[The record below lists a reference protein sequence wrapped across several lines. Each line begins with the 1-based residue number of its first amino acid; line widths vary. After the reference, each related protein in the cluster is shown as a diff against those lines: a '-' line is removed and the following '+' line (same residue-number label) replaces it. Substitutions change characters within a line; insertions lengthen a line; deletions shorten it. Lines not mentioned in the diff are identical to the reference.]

1 MSDISSNK
9 DYGIKNYNL
18 MEEAIFGK
26 EMEYQ
31 YFKGAAFYHP
41 EKTRKITPAI
51 RKEVD
56 YARRISKNGVIYKED
71 KHFYYKDLN
80 RILDERINE
89 YEKREIG
96 IFNELKT
103 MLIKEQRKK
112 MRDNTWTDSSIESL
126 SLEIGSSVMKK
137 IEIWDRL
144 FNYGLYDKFNANEAN
159 KAIDLSNDPDNALYV
174 FLMSKQL
181 YDSIRRISPI
191 RTMISREK
199 WEDAYLGEDSNLYGT
214 DANNQREIIE
224 KQMWEALTDKNG
236 NLGSI
241 IYQGFSKALDGLNL
255 GTGKSHYLSIVSGS
269 FGAFKKKMSKYPA
282 DYTIFHDEIKK
293 WGAQLFKRIN
303 DELEAQ
309 AKRQK
314 KKKKQL
320 EQVKIG
326 NNGIYF
332 FTIRGDKYSEI
343 EKRADLLDSGLSN
356 AILSFIQSMKKD
368 KKNFKLSVHPY
379 SMRTF
384 TLGTAT
390 AAEKKANAFISGA
403 TVHQAIR
410 NYLTRNEENTK
421 SNNSNSIISGVLGE
435 IASILKL
442 ESFGIVGQMT
452 GEMQQYYNTEK
463 EQGRTGFGPGQDG
476 WKSSGAFFS
485 DITARAM
492 KYSFGINVKRY
503 ITNKNIFTLVKAQK
517 EGLNL
522 RDVQLRRYLSLEEI
536 NLLKFVQANMKLLGE
551 TSQYLNF
558 NDDKYNL
565 NTIATNI
572 MNKNI
577 SSVLRITGAG
587 FDITN
592 YIIAA
597 NGHYIPASC
606 VFQYAKKLLIKD
618 QKKLY
623 DVLNDNPINYVDIGD
638 HYAAGKNNKINL
650 DTNNLMIDQVIK
662 KKESLA
668 YRFYEF
674 KVSISDLLK
683 L

>member
-1 MSDISSNK
+1 MSDILSNK

-18 MEEAIFGK
+18 MEDAIFGK

-56 YARRISKNGVIYKED
+56 YVRRISKSGVIYKED

-80 RILDERINE
+80 RILDERIAE
-89 YEKREIG
+89 YEIREIG

-103 MLIKEQRKK
+103 MLIKEQKK
-112 MRDNTWTDSSIESL
+112 KTQNNAWTDPSIEDL
-126 SLEIGSSVMKK
+126 FLETGQPVMKK
-137 IEIWDRL
+137 IGIWDKL
-144 FNYGLYDKFNANEAN
+144 FNYGLYDKFNTN

-199 WEDAYLGEDSNLYGT
+199 WEDAYLGKDSDLYGT

-224 KQMWEALTDKNG
+224 KQMWEALTDKKG

-241 IYQGFSKALDGLNL
+241 IYQGFSEALDGLNL
-255 GTGKSHYLSIVSGS
+255 GAGKSHYLRIVSGS

-303 DELEAQ
+303 DELEAE
-309 AKRQK
+309 AKRK
-314 KKKKQL
+314 KQKKKQL
-320 EQVKIG
+320 GQVKIG

-343 EKRADLLDSGLSN
+343 EKRADLLDQNLSQ
-356 AILSFIQSMKKD
+356 AILSFIQSMGGKKE
-368 KKNFKLSVHPY
+368 NFKLSVHPY
-379 SMRTF
+379 SIRTF
-384 TLGTAT
+384 TPGTAI
-390 AAEKKANAFISGA
+390 AAEKRANAFINGE
-403 TVHQAIR
+403 TVHQAIK
-410 NYLTRNEENTK
+410 NYLTRSANANETK
-421 SNNSNSIISGVLGE
+421 RNNSNSVISGVLGE

-463 EQGRTGFGPGQDG
+463 EQGGTGFGPGQDG

-485 DITARAM
+485 DITAKAM
-492 KYSFGINVKRY
+492 KNSFGINVKRY

-606 VFQYAKKLLIKD
+606 VFQYAKKLLVKD

-623 DVLNDNPINYVDIGD
+623 DVLNDNPIDYVDIGD